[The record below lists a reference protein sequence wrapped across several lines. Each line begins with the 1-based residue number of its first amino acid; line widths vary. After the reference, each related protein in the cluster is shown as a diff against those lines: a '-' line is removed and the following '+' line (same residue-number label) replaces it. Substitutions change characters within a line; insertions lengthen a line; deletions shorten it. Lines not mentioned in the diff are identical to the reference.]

1 MIDQIR
7 KFTHAQPF
15 ERFAIE
21 LSSGT
26 LLFVDTP
33 DHIAL
38 SGNGNGRI
46 AILADD
52 GTFDV
57 ISALHI
63 TRVRK
68 LTIEEEIK
76 YLKNRSLTCPSSP
89 CSNEAA

>member
-7 KFTHAQPF
+7 KFAHAQPF

-26 LLFVDTP
+26 LVFVHTP
-33 DHIAL
+33 DHIAFT
-38 SGNGNGRI
+38 GNGAGRV

-57 ISALHI
+57 IAALHI

-68 LTIEEEIK
+68 LTSEEE
-76 YLKNRSLTCPSSP
+76 LK
-89 CSNEAA
+89 